1 MSTAEL
7 KQIKINLVAWINQL
21 SDNDLITFLEGLR
34 ISTANT
40 DWWEGLSTYQKKQV
54 LSGLKDADEGKVMES
69 KEFWESLSNA

>member
-7 KQIKINLVAWINQL
+7 KQIKINLVTWINQL
-21 SDNDLITFLEGLR
+21 SDNDLIIFLEGVR

-40 DWWEGLSTYQKKQV
+40 DWWEGLSTDQKKQI
-54 LSGLKDADEGKVMES
+54 LSGIKDADEGKVMES